1 MSEKNNLCDIII
13 FGGHGDLAMRKLMP
27 SLYHLVSDGYLDS
40 QSRIISITRR
50 SMSHDEHLEL
60 ICEKLKQ
67 YLDEGLFDEEKFN
80 AFAAQLRCVTMD
92 MTVHGDYARL
102 SEVLD
107 EYPERERIYYLS
119 TSPSQYGTICRKL
132 AAWNLVTGDARV
144 VLEKPIGHD
153 LESSKVINDEVA
165 DVFDESAIYRIDH
178 YLGKDTVQNIMALRF
193 SNAIFMPLWSG
204 RSIDHVQITLAE
216 TVGVEGRWSYYDSYG
231 AMRDMVQN
239 HLLQLLC
246 LVAMEPP
253 CSLDGNSVRDEK
265 LKVLRSLR
273 PIEAD
278 DIALKTVRGQYKEG
292 NINTAAVPGYLQEE
306 GGNAESNTETFVA
319 MRVDIDNWR
328 WSNVPFY
335 LRTGKRMRS
344 NESVI
349 VIQFKKVPHSI
360 FPKGGSCIDDNKL
373 VIRLQP
379 KESIKLKIM
388 NKIPGLGAG
397 MRLRPVELELNIPE
411 NSPRTPYAYEHL
423 LLDVIRSNPTL
434 FMRRDEVE
442 AAWIWADK
450 ILQAWESEN
459 IKPKSYPA
467 GTDGPTA
474 SIALIERDGRSWYEE

>member
-1 MSEKNNLCDIII
+1 MNEKNNLCDIVI

-27 SLYHLVSDGYLDS
+27 SLYHLAKEGYLNR
-40 QSRIISITRR
+40 QSRIVTVTRR
-50 SMSHDEHLEL
+50 SMSKEQHISL
-60 ICEKLKQ
+60 IKEKLIRHVGS
-67 YLDEGLFDEEKFN
+67 EIFDESEFVD
-80 AFAAQLRCVTMD
+80 FAALLECVEMD
-92 MTVHGDYARL
+92 MTKHEDYSRL
-102 SEVLD
+102 YEVLRVKPR
-107 EYPERERIYYLS
+107 YERIYYLS
-119 TSPSQYGTICRKL
+119 TSPDLYGKICKEL
-132 AAWNLVTGDARV
+132 AAWRLIDDASRV
-144 VLEKPIGHD
+144 VLEKPIGRD
-153 LESSKVINDEVA
+153 LESSRSINDEVA
-165 DVFDESAIYRIDH
+165 AVFDESAIYRIDH
-178 YLGKDTVQNIMALRF
+178 YLGKDTVQNILALRF
-193 SNAIFMPLWSG
+193 SNAIFMPLWSSG
-204 RSIDHVQITLAE
+204 SIDHVQITLAE
-216 TVGVEGRWSYYDSYG
+216 TVGVEGRWSYYDRYG

-246 LVAMEPP
+246 LIAMEPP

-273 PIEAD
+273 PIGPDE
-278 DIALKTVRGQYKEG
+278 IMQKTVRGQYTEG
-292 NINTAAVPGYLQEE
+292 NINTVPVPGYLQEE
-306 GGNAESNTETFVA
+306 RGDFESTTETFVA
-319 MRVDIDNWR
+319 LRVDIDNWR

-349 VIQFKKVPHSI
+349 VIQFKKVPHYI
-360 FPKGGSCIDDNKL
+360 FPKNGGSIDDNKL

-388 NKIPGLGAG
+388 NKVPGLGTR

-411 NSPRTPYAYEHL
+411 NSPRTPYAYERL

-442 AAWIWADK
+442 AAWVWVDK
-450 ILQAWESEN
+450 ILEAWDTQN
-459 IKPKSYPA
+459 IKPKPYPA